1 MVKEAGGAGCL
12 VESEFFQHGKLNP
25 FAGGAVGS
33 WGAYSRR
40 SWMNSREGY
49 RSKKDARSLTDMLV
63 DATVKLNRM
72 REGKLKAR
80 RFVRR

>member
-1 MVKEAGGAGCL
+1 
-12 VESEFFQHGKLNP
+12 
-25 FAGGAVGS
+25 
-33 WGAYSRR
+33 
-40 SWMNSREGY
+40 MNSREGY

-80 RFVRR
+80 RFVCR